1 MQVYALVRRNSLMPW
16 TWGTSIVP
24 VASMHETRELRHVTI
39 AHFLTDPAA
48 RMAAVAGPSA
58 SASLR
63 LGPCEHGALSVAT
76 GSRLQLSSSVAMARV
91 VEGLLVA
98 SALPVEAVSGERAAA
113 LRCSPDPYLATRVS
127 ASRESLPALLS
138 RIYSTALAGRL
149 VGSDLWGRS
158 CCVQPI
164 PHLAR
169 ARKQRDS
176 AQRAFCNRALSSMD
190 MLLSQ
195 T

>member
-48 RMAAVAGPSA
+48 RMAVVAGPSA

-63 LGPCEHGALSVAT
+63 LGPCEHGALSVAA
-76 GSRLQLSSSVAMARV
+76 GSATAWQLDGDGAV

-113 LRCSPDPYLATRVS
+113 PLRQTPTLQRGCLHHKVVARV
-127 ASRESLPALLS
+127 AERDLQHC
-138 RIYSTALAGRL
+138 LAGRL
-149 VGSDLWGRS
+149 SVRTCGA
-158 CCVQPI
+158 V
-164 PHLAR
+164 AVV
-169 ARKQRDS
+169 
-176 AQRAFCNRALSSMD
+176 
-190 MLLSQ
+190 
-195 T
+195 